1 MSVCSDTIDCMCYA
15 YYVSVCA
22 VHVFIGGMYVTT
34 VRRWSP
40 VYGHVAGAHSDKKN
54 KNFWTFKWGVG
65 IMGKISVWNENR
77 ILPRQL
83 FDQIF
88 FQNLKIIKTNPL
100 NNSRKNKKEEKISF
114 LFFKYLHD
122 LYNHRFS
129 IKFYFFFFLLSKPI
143 YLP

>member
-1 MSVCSDTIDCMCYA
+1 M
-15 YYVSVCA
+15 
-22 VHVFIGGMYVTT
+22 
-34 VRRWSP
+34 
-40 VYGHVAGAHSDKKN
+40 
-54 KNFWTFKWGVG
+54 WGVG
-65 IMGKISVWNENR
+65 IMGKIPVRNENR

-83 FDQIF
+83 FDQII
-88 FQNLKIIKTNPL
+88 FQNLKIIKTNLL

-143 YLP
+143 YLL